1 MSRILPSAPA
11 LPSSDPAERP
21 KYLARR
27 HSLPDPAL
35 EGLSASEALLYKKQ
49 AKADFAALMLEM
61 ARLRGAF
68 SNYDAAELLLGDRD
82 LEGTIRGW
90 RNAHDLTRYPRR
102 GDRGELTRLEAHV
115 HVARL
120 EAFSRVG

>member
-1 MSRILPSAPA
+1 MNAPA
-11 LPSSDPAERP
+11 RP
-21 KYLARR
+21 RYLARR
-27 HSLPDPAL
+27 HSLPDPEL
-35 EGLSASEALLYKKQ
+35 EGLSASEALHYKKQ

-90 RNAHDLTRYPRR
+90 RNAQDLTRYPRR
-102 GDRGELTRLEAHV
+102 GERGELTRLEAYV
-115 HVARL
+115 SAERL
-120 EAFSRVG
+120 TAFAKAV

>member
-1 MSRILPSAPA
+1 VT
-11 LPSSDPAERP
+11 DRP
-21 KYLARR
+21 KYIARR

-61 ARLRGAF
+61 ARLRADGF
-68 SNYDAAELLLGDRD
+68 SNYDAAELLLGDRF

-90 RNAHDLTRYPRR
+90 RNPNDLTRYPRR
-102 GDRGELTRLEAHV
+102 GERGVLTRLEMF
-115 HVARL
+115 VAAERL
-120 EAFSRVG
+120 TSFARVG